1 MEAIISVIKAFIK
14 SILKLS
20 SVLSS
25 IYLSERNH
33 VEKGDNPFQKN
44 FQKPTVKKTL
54 YQGVSIIT

>member
-1 MEAIISVIKAFIK
+1 MEAIIFVIKAFIK

-20 SVLSS
+20 NVLSS
-25 IYLSERNH
+25 VYLNERNH

-44 FQKPTVKKTL
+44 LQKPTVIKTL